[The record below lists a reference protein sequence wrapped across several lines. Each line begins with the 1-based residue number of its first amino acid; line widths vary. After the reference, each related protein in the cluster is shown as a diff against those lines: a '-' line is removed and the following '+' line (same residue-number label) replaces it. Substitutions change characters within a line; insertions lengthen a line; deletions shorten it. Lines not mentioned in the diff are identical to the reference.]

1 MKLQAFIAIVI
12 AVTTAAHTDKPLHP
26 GLQNWPPRNQRLYPY
41 FQKVESVAVQDE
53 YSRLEEMCA
62 KPSTLYSVSAQELAR
77 VQYRIFESV
86 GVESLTAGQIV
97 EVQYKAPD
105 SGRVSVNLRAANGDY
120 ILHADSRIKWYTWT
134 NRYLFNSNKNG
145 MWQEEQTVL
154 SFPFTCPPVPT
165 TITVQIAVKHKEFV
179 VSVNNNFLAMYT
191 FRGSLTPDK
200 VVKVECGLDDGTA
213 TIMGK
218 VEKISVSF

>member
-12 AVTTAAHTDKPLHP
+12 AVTAAAQTDKP
-26 GLQNWPPRNQRLYPY
+26 GLQNWPPRNHYHKRSYPY
-41 FQKVESVAVQDE
+41 FQEVESVAVQDE
-53 YSRLEEMCA
+53 CSLLEEMCDS
-62 KPSTLYSVSAQELAR
+62 PSTLHPVSAQELASI
-77 VQYRIFESV
+77 QYRICKSV

-97 EVQYKAPD
+97 EVQYKTPD

-134 NRYLFNSNKNG
+134 NRYLFNSNTNG

-154 SFPFTCPPVPT
+154 GFPFTCPPVPT
-165 TITVQIAVKHKEFV
+165 TITVRIAVMPKEFV
-179 VSVNNNFLAMYT
+179 VSVNDIILATYT
-191 FRGSLTPDK
+191 FRGALTPDK

-218 VEKISVSF
+218 VVKISVSF